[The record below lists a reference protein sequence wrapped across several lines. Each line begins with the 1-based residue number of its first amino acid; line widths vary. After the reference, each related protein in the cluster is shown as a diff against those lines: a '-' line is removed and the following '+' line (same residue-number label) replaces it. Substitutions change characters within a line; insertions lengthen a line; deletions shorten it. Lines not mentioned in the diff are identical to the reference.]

1 MRWSHL
7 CCFSILW
14 WQFTAIASTQDDL
27 AQQSEEVDPVEATSF
42 SGFLYATTASRQL
55 EKSLNNANGAKVPT
69 LSAEM
74 AGIIELRRG
83 PLWGRLRFSEE
94 RLRIPQSG
102 IGDTPW
108 AQTNRADITQLSLRL
123 PVSDQTVFTA
133 GRLNINFD
141 DGQSFHVLD
150 FLEDAIRSTDFE
162 DRASRYRGFPL
173 LMISHGDSGAAYRL
187 LYSNDTIGQSNY
199 TYTYGDPNPGFN
211 RGLKQ
216 WIASAR
222 WSIHQL
228 TGTLVLQQPLHGNT
242 GIGASF
248 SYVPSAS
255 WSFHG
260 SIFGARGNPISM
272 HKNVFLGQGNNLGPS
287 DVYLSNSP
295 VQAWR
300 IDDQKIY
307 SRGLIG
313 ATYTSESGI
322 TSVFE
327 LWRDERGMSAAE
339 QNTWGNLLR
348 FHNTLSNPTARSVN
362 LAYDLQSLR
371 AMHGTQAFLRISVP
385 ISDSASFQPSLLV
398 STRDGSGSANFR
410 WIRKFDDKWELGIET
425 WHRFGGAYTQY
436 GSAPDKSGLQA
447 SIRAFF

>member
-1 MRWSHL
+1 M
-7 CCFSILW
+7 
-14 WQFTAIASTQDDL
+14 QFTAIASTQDDF
-27 AQQSEEVDPVEATSF
+27 AQQSEAVDAVEATSI
-42 SGFLYATTASRQL
+42 SGFLYATTTTRQL
-55 EKSLNNANGAKVPT
+55 EKVLNNANGAKVPT
-69 LSAEM
+69 LSSEM

-83 PLWGRLRFSEE
+83 LLWGRFRFSEE
-94 RLRIPQSG
+94 RLRIPQIG
-102 IGDTPW
+102 IVDTPW

-123 PVSDQTVFTA
+123 PLSDQTVFTA

-150 FLEDAIRSTDFE
+150 FLEDAVRSTDFE
-162 DRASRYRGFPL
+162 DRAGRYRGFPL
-173 LMISHGDSGAAYRL
+173 LMISHSDSGAAYRL
-187 LYSNDTIGQSNY
+187 LYSDDTIGQSNY

-222 WSIHQL
+222 WSIDQL

-272 HKNVFLGQGNNLGPS
+272 HKNVFLGQGNNLGPN

-307 SRGLIG
+307 LRGLIG
-313 ATYTSESGI
+313 ATYTSESGV

-327 LWRDERGMSAAE
+327 LWRDERGMTAAE
-339 QNTWGNLLR
+339 QTTWGDLLR
-348 FHNTLSNPTARSVN
+348 FHNTLSNPTVRSVN

-371 AMHGTQAFLRISVP
+371 AMHGTQAFLRMSVP
-385 ISDSASFQPSLLV
+385 IADNASFQPSLLV
-398 STRDGSGSANFR
+398 STRDGSGTANFR
-410 WIRKFDDKWELGIET
+410 WIRKFVDKWELGIET